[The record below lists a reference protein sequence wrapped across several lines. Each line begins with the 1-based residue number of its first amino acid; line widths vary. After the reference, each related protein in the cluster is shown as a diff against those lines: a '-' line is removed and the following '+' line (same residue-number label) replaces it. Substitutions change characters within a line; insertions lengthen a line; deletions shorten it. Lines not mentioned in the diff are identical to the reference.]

1 LSVLNKKMRNREE
14 EKARYRSRIQ
24 NAQRILDSPQADVQD
39 AMQRTAQE
47 KVTCEVQE
55 LAMLLICFR
64 SAT

>member
-55 LAMLLICFR
+55 LAMPTDLLP
-64 SAT
+64 

>member
-1 LSVLNKKMRNREE
+1 MRNREE

-39 AMQRTAQE
+39 AMQRMAQE

-55 LAMLLICFR
+55 LAMPTDLLP
-64 SAT
+64 

>member
-1 LSVLNKKMRNREE
+1 MRNREE

-55 LAMLLICFR
+55 LAMPTDLLP
-64 SAT
+64 